1 MLVLWVPPLLERFL
15 ERGSDDLYLT
25 DEVDFYFS
33 LELDLTALVVVGIF
47 VVGLVFSF
55 FAVYGLV
62 ALFDPPFTLLCL

>member
-15 ERGSDDLYLT
+15 ERGSVDLYLI

-33 LELDLTALVVVGIF
+33 LELDLTVLVVVGTF

-62 ALFDPPFTLLCL
+62 ALFDPPFILLCL